1 MDLEEDFVYSARP
14 TQSKDN
20 ELDRI
25 EAEKT
30 WCENNKTKSLI
41 GFDPK
46 NSSGKLVRFTTPYL
60 DSIIPVSTGKL
71 SPWKTPN
78 FYFYEIA
85 NQKGEMFIQL
95 YFYCRNL
102 SDEMKDAF
110 THLAEVLDIGE
121 LTKGY
126 KLYFKSSKY
135 QNTDDDTAEGISRQ
149 LDIMFAEIEDFEKS
163 VSEKWNG

>member
-1 MDLEEDFVYSARP
+1 
-14 TQSKDN
+14 
-20 ELDRI
+20 
-25 EAEKT
+25 
-30 WCENNKTKSLI
+30 
-41 GFDPK
+41 
-46 NSSGKLVRFTTPYL
+46 
-60 DSIIPVSTGKL
+60 
-71 SPWKTPN
+71 
-78 FYFYEIA
+78 
-85 NQKGEMFIQL
+85 MFIQL

-135 QNTDDDTAEGISRQ
+135 KNTDDDTAEGISRQ

-163 VSEKWNG
+163 VSEKWNV